1 MEIFSGFFEFQGANI
16 VGVVSDESGTSADL
30 DRLLDQLPARA
41 LAYVEAGYLRPQT
54 FLGVGGMNIFRDD
67 IYGRLRPIFAADHRA
82 FRRMGVYKTFPP
94 AELNTVLLNTF
105 VAPVINL
112 PPIRKKFDKM
122 IKKQMVASHQK
133 VVAQAQAHEKKA

>member
-1 MEIFSGFFEFQGANI
+1 
-16 VGVVSDESGTSADL
+16 
-30 DRLLDQLPARA
+30 
-41 LAYVEAGYLRPQT
+41 
-54 FLGVGGMNIFRDD
+54 MNIFRDD

-82 FRRMGVYKTFPP
+82 FRRMGVYKTFPM

-105 VAPVINL
+105 VAPFVNL

-133 VVAQAQAHEKKA
+133 VVAKVQAQAHEKKA